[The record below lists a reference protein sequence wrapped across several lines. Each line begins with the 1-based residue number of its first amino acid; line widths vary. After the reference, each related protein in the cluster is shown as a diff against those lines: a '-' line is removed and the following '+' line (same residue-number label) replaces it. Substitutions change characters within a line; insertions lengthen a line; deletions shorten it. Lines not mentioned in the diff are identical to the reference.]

1 MIELIGLVA
10 KFGSPVV
17 LTAAGVYILLRS
29 DIRFT
34 YPRKKD

>member
-1 MIELIGLVA
+1 MTELVGLIER
-10 KFGSPVV
+10 FGAPTVV
-17 LTAAGVYILLRS
+17 VAAGVYILLRS

>member
-1 MIELIGLVA
+1 MTELVGLVA
-10 KFGSPVV
+10 KFGAPTVV
-17 LTAAGVYILLRS
+17 VSAVVYIVLRS

>member
-1 MIELIGLVA
+1 MSELVDLVA
-10 KFGSPVV
+10 KFGAPTVIV
-17 LTAAGVYILLRS
+17 AAGVYILLRS